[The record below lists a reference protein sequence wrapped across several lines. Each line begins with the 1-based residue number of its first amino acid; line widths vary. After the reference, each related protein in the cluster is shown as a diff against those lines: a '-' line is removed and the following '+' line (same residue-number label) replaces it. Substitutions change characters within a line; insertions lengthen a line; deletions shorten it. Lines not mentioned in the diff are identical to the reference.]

1 MSPLLCGVRC
11 QLSLLSQWNVSYF
24 CKHETWIKI
33 FSMNKIYL
41 VLNFNKAGYNNLV
54 IGLRIKRMRQIFV
67 PMANHFICDRG
78 SVISFCG
85 FLLFDRRLISH
96 LFDKR
101 GVITVFVSRCQE
113 WQCLMPQLGHIL
125 WRMRCPDP
133 VILQSLEPQP
143 KLGIYCYIR
152 AQAIVYV
159 YNISCESMVP
169 FIF

>member
-1 MSPLLCGVRC
+1 MSHISV
-11 QLSLLSQWNVSYF
+11 NM
-24 CKHETWIKI
+24 KHELKSFLWTKYSATLFIPQ
-33 FSMNKIYL
+33 
-41 VLNFNKAGYNNLV
+41 VKAGYNNLV
-54 IGLRIKRMRQIFV
+54 IGSRIKRMRQIFV

-101 GVITVFVSRCQE
+101 GVIMVFVSRCQE

-152 AQAIVYV
+152 AQAIVY
-159 YNISCESMVP
+159 NISCESMVP